1 VSPSKDGE
9 ASSGDNG
16 AVITDESQGDA
27 SCDGAQSSNL
37 ENVGE
42 AGPSSDIPPTGTE
55 SSSTLKVTDMGAPV
69 YSTQECLHLSLEE
82 LKAHRVPMGKSG
94 LKRSRSV
101 VKGLT
106 GSEGGVPR
114 KVRSVSSLSVDQNMD
129 VTARPWEE
137 HTAGGGTEE
146 EDGEEEEASSPVGS
160 WSVPKRARM
169 SDSKAEQAS
178 ERQIKAMLLAQELSS
193 TSKTTS
199 SAVKVECHEVSCT
212 DDGASSESS
221 KSPSLGDLL
230 QREKLSVREKGKE
243 RSASVSTDMSSKS
256 VSETGSKGGKPRQDF
271 RELKY
276 ILAKYVLS
284 VILSRLTLHTPSL
297 SLSIPLSLSLIISI
311 SHSLPLSFPLSLFSS
326 LSPSQSPPLTFPFRT
341 VTQDRHT

>member
-1 VSPSKDGE
+1 MSDS
-9 ASSGDNG
+9 
-16 AVITDESQGDA
+16 T
-27 SCDGAQSSNL
+27 SNSA
-37 ENVGE
+37 E
-42 AGPSSDIPPTGTE
+42 PPNAMKT
-55 SSSTLKVTDMGAPV
+55 TDMGAAV

-94 LKRSRSV
+94 LKRSRSM

-106 GSEGGVPR
+106 ASEGGVSR

-129 VTARPWEE
+129 VTSRPWEDN
-137 HTAGGGTEE
+137 TGGGGTEE
-146 EDGEEEEASSPVGS
+146 EDGADDEARQASPEGA
-160 WSVPKRARM
+160 WSAPKRAPM

-193 TSKTTS
+193 TSCSTS
-199 SAVKVECHEVSCT
+199 SIVKMDCHEVSCT

-230 QREKLSVREKGKE
+230 QREKLSAREKGKE

-256 VSETGSKGGKPRQDF
+256 ASDPGSKGGKPRQDF

-276 ILAKYVLS
+276 ILAKYVLF
-284 VILSRLTLHTPSL
+284 VTLYYIAHCCHTCLFLPLLHSL
-297 SLSIPLSLSLIISI
+297 SLSTHPLLTLYNTG
-311 SHSLPLSFPLSLFSS
+311 
-326 LSPSQSPPLTFPFRT
+326 PPF
-341 VTQDRHT
+341 

>member
-9 ASSGDNG
+9 ASTGESGAG
-16 AVITDESQGDA
+16 TTDESQGDT
-27 SCDGAQSSNL
+27 SCDGTQSSNP
-37 ENVGE
+37 ETAGE
-42 AGPSSDIPPTGTE
+42 AGPLSDIPPAGTE
-55 SSSTLKVTDMGAPV
+55 PSNAQKVADMGAPV

-94 LKRSRSV
+94 LKRSRSM

-106 GSEGGVPR
+106 GSESGVPR

-146 EDGEEEEASSPVGS
+146 EDGEEEEARQASPAGS
-160 WSVPKRARM
+160 WSVPKRAPM

-178 ERQIKAMLLAQELSS
+178 EKQIKAMLLAQELSS
-193 TSKTTS
+193 TSNTTS
-199 SAVKVECHEVSCT
+199 SAAKVECHEVSCT
-212 DDGASSESS
+212 DDGLSSESS

-256 VSETGSKGGKPRQDF
+256 ASETGSKGGKPRQDF

-284 VILSRLTLHTPSL
+284 VMLSSLPSHTHFLSL
-297 SLSIPLSLSLIISI
+297 SLSLFINLSLCPSLAFTITSTD
-311 SHSLPLSFPLSLFSS
+311 LT
-326 LSPSQSPPLTFPFRT
+326 LSPYITGPPYLTSASCT
-341 VTQDRHT
+341 AHCT